1 MKKINV
7 AVVGATGLVGTA
19 MMRVLEE
26 RDFPVD
32 TLRAFATS
40 RSAGSIVSF
49 KGRDIT
55 VEDIESSSFKGV
67 HCALFSGG
75 EIASSVYAPKAVK
88 DGAVVIDNSAS
99 FRMDRD
105 VPLVVPEVNGQ
116 AAAGHRGIIAN
127 PNCSTIQMVLVLK
140 PIYDAAGIVRVI
152 VTTFQAV
159 SGTGKAAVE
168 ELEAQ
173 MKAILDGKPCQASV
187 YPHQIAFNVL
197 PQIGDFES
205 DGYSKE
211 EKKMILETQKIM
223 GDETLRI
230 SATTVRVP
238 VKVGHSESINIE
250 TKEKITASKVR
261 EILRKAPGVIVVDE
275 PGKSRYPLPID
286 AAGRDEVLVGRIRDD
301 LSCEKGIELWIAAD
315 NLRKGAATNAV
326 QIGELLLEKGLL

>member
-1 MKKINV
+1 
-7 AVVGATGLVGTA
+7 
-19 MMRVLEE
+19 
-26 RDFPVD
+26 
-32 TLRAFATS
+32 
-40 RSAGSIVSF
+40 
-49 KGRDIT
+49 
-55 VEDIESSSFKGV
+55 
-67 HCALFSGG
+67 
-75 EIASSVYAPKAVK
+75 
-88 DGAVVIDNSAS
+88 
-99 FRMDRD
+99 MDRD

-238 VKVGHSESINIE
+238 VKVG
-250 TKEKITASKVR
+250 AQR
-261 EILRKAPGVIVVDE
+261 VDQYRNK
-275 PGKSRYPLPID
+275 GK
-286 AAGRDEVLVGRIRDD
+286 
-301 LSCEKGIELWIAAD
+301 K
-315 NLRKGAATNAV
+315 
-326 QIGELLLEKGLL
+326 

>member
-19 MMRVLEE
+19 MIRVLEE

-88 DGAVVIDNSAS
+88 DGAIVIDNSAS

-105 VPLVVPEVNGQ
+105 VPLVVPEVNAQ
-116 AAAGHRGIIAN
+116 AAAGHKGIIAN

-140 PIYDAAGIVRVI
+140 PIYDAAGIARVI

-173 MKAILDGKPCQASV
+173 MKAILGGKPFQTSV

-261 EILRKAPGVIVVDE
+261 ELLRKAPGVVVVDE

-286 AAGRDEVLVGRIRDD
+286 AAGHDEVLVGRIRDD

-326 QIGELLLEKGLL
+326 QIGEILLEKGLL

>member
-26 RDFPVD
+26 RNFPVD

-99 FRMDRD
+99 FRMDMD

-116 AAAGHRGIIAN
+116 AAAAHKGIIAN

-140 PIYDAAGIVRVI
+140 PIYDTAGIVRVI

-168 ELEAQ
+168 ELETQ
-173 MKAILDGKPCQASV
+173 VKAICDGKPCQASV

-211 EKKMILETQKIM
+211 EKKMILETQKII

-286 AAGRDEVLVGRIRDD
+286 AAGHDEVLVGRIRDD

-326 QIGELLLEKGLL
+326 QIGELLLKKGLL

>member
-40 RSAGSIVSF
+40 RSAGSTVSF
-49 KGRDIT
+49 RGSNIT
-55 VEDIESSSFKGV
+55 VEDIESSSFKGI

-75 EIASSVYAPKAVK
+75 EIASSVYAPEAVR

-105 VPLVVPEVNGQ
+105 VPLVVPEVN
-116 AAAGHRGIIAN
+116 AHTATAHRGIIAN

-140 PIYDAAGIVRVI
+140 PIYDKAGIIRVV

-168 ELEAQ
+168 ELETQ
-173 MKAILDGKPCQASV
+173 TKAILNGKPFQAYA
-187 YPHQIAFNVL
+187 YPHRIAFNVL

-223 GDETLRI
+223 GDETIRI
-230 SATTVRVP
+230 TATTVRVP

-250 TKEKITASKVR
+250 TREKITASEVR
-261 EILRKAPGVIVVDE
+261 ELLRKAPGVIVVDE
-275 PGKSRYPLPID
+275 PCKSRYPLPVD
-286 AAGRDEVLVGRIRDD
+286 AAGRDEVLAGRIRDD
-301 LSCEKGIELWIAAD
+301 LSCEKGIEMWIAAD

-326 QIGELLLEKGLL
+326 QIGEILLQKGLL